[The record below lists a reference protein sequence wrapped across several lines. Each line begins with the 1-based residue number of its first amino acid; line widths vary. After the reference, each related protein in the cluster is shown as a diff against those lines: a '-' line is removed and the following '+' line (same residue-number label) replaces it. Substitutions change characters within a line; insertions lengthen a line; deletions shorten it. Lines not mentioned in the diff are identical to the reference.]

1 MFNMPMEYVIA
12 FQPYR
17 IGVIFRFKKTI
28 NLRICKASIPSEE
41 PRDVRGSVTG
51 DDGLQNVLPVVGTMN
66 VSIAKRSLLH
76 ITKLDE
82 TKYWVITGA
91 LKISVV
97 SSAFLIAISWTDRT
111 VHIKDNLYE

>member
-1 MFNMPMEYVIA
+1 MVNFVVQYLVT

-17 IGVIFRFKKTI
+17 IEVIFRFKKTI

-51 DDGLQNVLPVVGTMN
+51 DDGFQNVLPVVGTMN

-76 ITKLDE
+76 IAKLVE
-82 TKYWVITGA
+82 T
-91 LKISVV
+91 LN
-97 SSAFLIAISWTDRT
+97 F
-111 VHIKDNLYE
+111 